1 LRTATL
7 LHAATRVGV
16 DLSQGFEVGQDTPL
30 LGDPSTPLKI
40 DAAAAH
46 ALAEWF
52 RYGWA
57 VLDAV
62 LAAASPHTQ
71 PAVIQLWPEHF
82 DAAFDLAVTPERR
95 TNLGASPGDS
105 YCPQPYL
112 YVGPWDGK
120 RPSGSSYWNA
130 PFGAV
135 LSYDELRASE
145 HAVAAGIAFLQ
156 QGIDL
161 LTS

>member
-1 LRTATL
+1 M
-7 LHAATRVGV
+7 
-16 DLSQGFEVGQDTPL
+16 
-30 LGDPSTPLKI
+30 
-40 DAAAAH
+40 
-46 ALAEWF
+46 
-52 RYGWA
+52 
-57 VLDAV
+57 
-62 LAAASPHTQ
+62 
-71 PAVIQLWPEHF
+71 
-82 DAAFDLAVTPERR
+82 TPERR
-95 TNLGASPGDS
+95 TNLGASPGDN

-145 HAVAAGIAFLQ
+145 HAVAAGVAFLQ
-156 QGIDL
+156 RGIDL